1 MEEAVTPAG
10 LGGAKYAGR
19 PQVHADAGVVAEGV
33 PMHGISTDVLK
44 YLQSLKAMLPNAV
57 ECKSMLSRT
66 TCAVCG
72 SEFQC
77 RGALF
82 SHIRKHGHAALT
94 VRPANAISFTGEGG
108 GCCPLERA
116 AVDFLRSLL
125 ASVPPCRPEGVQ
137 PAHAALLEVEL
148 PPGFAEYSKTIDAGI
163 LTAML
168 DSGESMLT
176 VMVAR
181 LLTCPPHGEAREVLL
196 DLIKRAAASD
206 RAAVWKNAQDFEVF
220 SFPGLSS
227 TIGVDSANG
236 SSQPWRRP
244 RAMWGLPPAIS
255 DLGPLGLARRDVGIG
270 DAGEVGTCTELLK
283 VLLPAEFRFDE
294 ECVVCAAKTFMC
306 CGPEGSLARVEG
318 CGCVMCPSSMQTWI
332 EVQVDTEQKGT
343 GEVCCAG
350 CSNILSQGQVDSFC
364 PTLAPVAER
373 LGLEK
378 ALISM
383 PDWRWCDAGC
393 GSGGF
398 LTGIGFGSG
407 CKTMH
412 CPTCD
417 VGACVDCG
425 VLSAHHS
432 TASGTWRSCEEAVR
446 ERDGTR
452 ATEAW
457 LCEKAKRCPKD
468 HGGCGA
474 LTQRDGGCSHIT
486 CRVCRFQWC
495 WLCNGKYKGKYT
507 TGTQCPCG

>member
-10 LGGAKYAGR
+10 LGDAERTHACAGR
-19 PQVHADAGVVAEGV
+19 PEVGTADAIAEGV
-33 PMHGISTDVLK
+33 PMHTINVDILK
-44 YLQSLKAMLPNAV
+44 YLQSLKAMLPHAV
-57 ECKSMLSRT
+57 ECKSTLSRT

-72 SEFQC
+72 SEFHC

-94 VRPANAISFTGEGG
+94 VRPANAIAFSDAT
-108 GCCPLERA
+108 LESA
-116 AVDFLRSLL
+116 AVAFLRSLL
-125 ASVPPCRPEGVQ
+125 ASVPRCRPELVR

-148 PPGFAEYSKTIDAGI
+148 PPSFAECSKTIDTGI

-181 LLTCPPHGEAREVLL
+181 LLTCPPHGESRKVLL
-196 DLIKRAAASD
+196 DLIKRAARSD
-206 RAAVWKNAQDFEVF
+206 GTAIWQNARDFEVF
-220 SFPGLSS
+220 SFPDLST
-227 TIGVDSANG
+227 TIGTDSGNG
-236 SSQPWRRP
+236 SSQPWYRP
-244 RAMWGLPPAIS
+244 RAMWGLPSAIA
-255 DLGPLGLARRDVGIG
+255 DLGPVGLARHDVAVG
-270 DAGEVGTCTELLK
+270 AASEVGTCTELLQ
-283 VLLPAEFRFDE
+283 VLLPADFRFDE

-306 CGPEGSLARVEG
+306 CGPVGSLARVEG
-318 CGCVMCPSSMQTWI
+318 CGCVMCPSSIETWI
-332 EVQVDTEQKGT
+332 EVQIDTEQRGT
-343 GEVCCAG
+343 GEICCAG
-350 CSNILSQGQVDSFC
+350 CSRMLTQKQLDSFS
-364 PTLAPVAER
+364 PMLAPTAER

-378 ALISM
+378 VLVSM
-383 PDWRWCDAGC
+383 SDWRWCGAGC

-398 LTGIGFGSG
+398 LTGVGFSPG
-407 CKTMH
+407 CQTTH
-412 CPTCD
+412 CPTCG
-417 VGACVDCG
+417 VAACVDCG
-425 VLSAHHS
+425 LLTRYHS
-432 TASGTWRSCEEAVR
+432 TGSGIWRSCDEAIR
-446 ERDGTR
+446 ERDETQ

-486 CRVCRFQWC
+486 CRVCRFEWC